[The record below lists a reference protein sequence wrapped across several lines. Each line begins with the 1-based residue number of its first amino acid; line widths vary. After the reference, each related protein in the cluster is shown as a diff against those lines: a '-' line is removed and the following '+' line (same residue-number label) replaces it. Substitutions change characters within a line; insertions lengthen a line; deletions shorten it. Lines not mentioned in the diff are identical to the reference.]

1 MDTGDTAWMLMSTAL
16 VMVMLPGLALFYG
29 GLVRRKNVLSTVM
42 HSFFGLALVSIVWVI
57 VGFTLAFGPDVNGM
71 RADRR
76 TSTSRC
82 STASARQPSAVYAV
96 TIPFMLF
103 AMFQLMFAAITP
115 ALITG
120 AFAERK
126 RFGSFVL
133 FTILWSIL
141 IYSPIAHWVWSVDG
155 WLFKLGA
162 LDFAGGTVVHI
173 SSGVSA
179 LVVALMIG
187 KRHMNGDSKE
197 PHDVPMVVLGAG
209 LLWFGWFGFNAG
221 SAVTAGGLAASA
233 FTVTNIAAAAA
244 TITWVLAS
252 YANTRKV
259 SVVGAACGAVAGL
272 VAITPASGFVTPG
285 GALIIGLVAGG
296 LCYSATL
303 LRARSR
309 VDDALDVFA
318 VHGVGGMFGA
328 IATGIFASSTVQA
341 AYSGLLD
348 GNPQQL
354 VTQAIA
360 VGATVLYAA
369 VGTVVIVKVVDV
381 LLGIRVKPEVEEMG
395 LDLVGPRR
403 GRLSGV
409 TSAAAPG
416 LTSPL
421 LPRRPLSTLFDGGRS
436 VPLRSTAVNQH
447 QRSGRTATAGRH
459 APLRRA
465 LRARRVRGR
474 VRRGRRRAV
483 ARSGAAAGPRGA
495 GGARASRGVRGGRG
509 VERRRGGRAAA
520 GSVACWSCWPG
531 TRRPAGPASS
541 RCSCRGVVRP
551 RRGRGRFVEGVLAG
565 EGLSIVTWRAV
576 PVDPDAL
583 GSAAA
588 LSRPAFAQAIV
599 ARPSRSR
606 RATPGPS
613 RTTPSSGG
621 SSSRDAGSRRPPAR
635 PAARWPR
642 SPSRRRLRGPSSTR
656 ASSSAAGCPTCTR
669 TCGRRCRVGYA
680 VFHQRYATNTRPVW
694 RLAQPFRSISHNG
707 EINTVRGNREEVR
720 GRAGDA
726 ADVRDRAGAPGRR
739 PAPVRGRL
747 RLALARR
754 GPRAP
759 DRDRLGPDRRAP
771 DRDPRGAGACAAR
784 RIRTSPRCGA
794 GRPGSWRRG
803 TGRRPSSSPTGG
815 PSARWSTGTGCGR
828 RPSP

>member
-42 HSFFGLALVSIVWVI
+42 HSFFGLALVSVVWVI
-57 VGFTLAFGPDVNGM
+57 VGFTLAFGPDVNGAGLIGGLDFAM
-71 RADRR
+71 FNGVG
-76 TSTSRC
+76 
-82 STASARQPSAVYAV
+82 QEPSPIYAV

-197 PHDVPMVVLGAG
+197 PHDVPMTVLGAG

-221 SAVTAGGLAASA
+221 SALTAGGLAASA

-244 TITWVLAS
+244 TITWVLVS

-285 GALIIGLVAGG
+285 GALIIGLAAGG

-309 VDDALDVFA
+309 VVDALDVFA

-328 IATGIFASSTVQA
+328 IATGIFASTTVQA

-354 VTQAIA
+354 VTQAVA

-369 VGTVVIVKVVDV
+369 VGTVVIVTVVDV
-381 LLGIRVKPEVEEMG
+381 LLGLRVPPEVEETG
-395 LDLVGPRR
+395 LDL
-403 GRLSGV
+403 GV
-409 TSAAAPG
+409 HG
-416 LTSPL
+416 E
-421 LPRRPLSTLFDGGRS
+421 
-436 VPLRSTAVNQH
+436 
-447 QRSGRTATAGRH
+447 
-459 APLRRA
+459 
-465 LRARRVRGR
+465 
-474 VRRGRRRAV
+474 V
-483 ARSGAAAGPRGA
+483 AY
-495 GGARASRGVRGGRG
+495 
-509 VERRRGGRAAA
+509 
-520 GSVACWSCWPG
+520 
-531 TRRPAGPASS
+531 
-541 RCSCRGVVRP
+541 
-551 RRGRGRFVEGVLAG
+551 
-565 EGLSIVTWRAV
+565 
-576 PVDPDAL
+576 
-583 GSAAA
+583 
-588 LSRPAFAQAIV
+588 Q
-599 ARPSRSR
+599 
-606 RATPGPS
+606 
-613 RTTPSSGG
+613 
-621 SSSRDAGSRRPPAR
+621 
-635 PAARWPR
+635 
-642 SPSRRRLRGPSSTR
+642 
-656 ASSSAAGCPTCTR
+656 
-669 TCGRRCRVGYA
+669 
-680 VFHQRYATNTRPVW
+680 
-694 RLAQPFRSISHNG
+694 
-707 EINTVRGNREEVR
+707 
-720 GRAGDA
+720 
-726 ADVRDRAGAPGRR
+726 
-739 PAPVRGRL
+739 
-747 RLALARR
+747 
-754 GPRAP
+754 
-759 DRDRLGPDRRAP
+759 
-771 DRDPRGAGACAAR
+771 
-784 RIRTSPRCGA
+784 
-794 GRPGSWRRG
+794 
-803 TGRRPSSSPTGG
+803 
-815 PSARWSTGTGCGR
+815 
-828 RPSP
+828 